1 MRVGAWLVS
10 RWMLLPCGSTT
21 GWMSKAVL
29 CRWHASSFTAY
40 ELLLL
45 LLLLFLLQLAA
56 AAAAG
61 TATAAAYANPLAAAH
76 WTD

>member
-1 MRVGAWLVS
+1 
-10 RWMLLPCGSTT
+10 
-21 GWMSKAVL
+21 VL